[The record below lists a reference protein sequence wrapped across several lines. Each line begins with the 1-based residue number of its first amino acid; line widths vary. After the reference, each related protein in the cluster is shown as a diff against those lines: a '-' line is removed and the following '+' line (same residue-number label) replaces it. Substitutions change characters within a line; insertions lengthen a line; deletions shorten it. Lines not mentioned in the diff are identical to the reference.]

1 MKILRVRRQKKEN
14 KIYESRVFVSIFLTS
29 LDPPRKYDKLVKT
42 QLNTSPD
49 KSLQVYQVSSKI
61 ECVHYFKLN
70 KNILLYMKYIN
81 TIIPT
86 YMHTHTH
93 THAHTRTH
101 THTHTHTHA
110 HTHTH
115 THTHAHTR
123 THTHTHTHT
132 HAHTHTH
139 TRAHTHARAH
149 ARTHTHTHKHIY
161 IYIYIYT
168 YLFIYLFIYLSY
180 MWKSIQRC
188 ELSNIISLHKI
199 HM

>member
-93 THAHTRTH
+93 THAHT
-101 THTHTHTHA
+101 
-110 HTHTH
+110 
-115 THTHAHTR
+115 
-123 THTHTHTHT
+123 
-132 HAHTHTH
+132 HTH

>member
-101 THTHTHTHA
+101 TVCLCVLCGSQNKQ
-110 HTHTH
+110 
-115 THTHAHTR
+115 R
-123 THTHTHTHT
+123 LFP
-132 HAHTHTH
+132 
-139 TRAHTHARAH
+139 
-149 ARTHTHTHKHIY
+149 
-161 IYIYIYT
+161 YT
-168 YLFIYLFIYLSY
+168 ALTDWFL
-180 MWKSIQRC
+180 
-188 ELSNIISLHKI
+188 
-199 HM
+199 

>member
-42 QLNTSPD
+42 QLKTSPF

-70 KNILLYMKYIN
+70 KNILFYMKYIN

-93 THAHTRTH
+93 ARAHTHTRTHTHAHTRTHAHTHTRTH
-101 THTHTHTHA
+101 THTHTN
-110 HTHTH
+110 
-115 THTHAHTR
+115 
-123 THTHTHTHT
+123 
-132 HAHTHTH
+132 
-139 TRAHTHARAH
+139 
-149 ARTHTHTHKHIY
+149 

-168 YLFIYLFIYLSY
+168 YLFIYHTCGKVYKDVNLVILFPSI
-180 MWKSIQRC
+180 KSIC
-188 ELSNIISLHKI
+188 NIEI
-199 HM
+199 